1 MCCKNNS
8 GHKGQQPVKN
18 GTGKKQKK
26 AERMNKTR
34 QNIGLLKAAGR
45 LCREI
50 YHDRRLLL
58 ELSLKDVRRR
68 FSGTYFGLAWGLWQP
83 LMTILVY
90 WLVFQYGFRSG
101 DVGGMPFVLWFISG
115 IISWLYISEAFSC
128 ASSSF
133 LEYSYLIQKVKFN
146 INILPLVKILS
157 GFYIHIFFFVIVLAI
172 CILFGCF
179 SGIMLLQAVY
189 YMLAE
194 IVFVYALS
202 LITSSVMVFF
212 RDLNQIIGILLMI
225 GMWGTPIAWNM
236 EMFPAKVQLILKL
249 NPIYYLVEGY
259 RDALLGRR
267 WFWERP
273 VLGAYFWILTSVIF
287 LAGIHIYT
295 RLRPY
300 FADTV

>member
-1 MCCKNNS
+1 MS
-8 GHKGQQPVKN
+8 ETGQN
-18 GTGKKQKK
+18 
-26 AERMNKTR
+26 A
-34 QNIGLLKAAGR
+34 GLLKASGR
-45 LCREI
+45 LFREI

-58 ELSLKDVRRR
+58 DLSVKDVRRR
-68 FSGTYFGLAWGLWQP
+68 FSGTFFGLAWGLLQP
-83 LMTILVY
+83 LMTVLIY

-101 DVGGMPFVLWFISG
+101 DVGGMPFVLWFICG
-115 IISWLYISEAFSC
+115 IIAWLYLSEAFSY

-146 INILPLVKILS
+146 INILPLVKIFS
-157 GFYIHIFFFVIVLAI
+157 SFYIHIFFFTIVLVI
-172 CILFGCF
+172 CLLFGYF
-179 SGIMLLQAVY
+179 SGCMLLQAVY

-194 IVFVYALS
+194 MIFVYALS

-212 RDLNQIIGILLMI
+212 RDLNQVIGIFLMI

-236 EMFPAKVQLILKL
+236 EMFPARVQQVLKL

-273 VLGAYFWILTSVIF
+273 VLGIYFWTLTAVIF
-287 LAGIHIYT
+287 FAGVYIYT

>member
-1 MCCKNNS
+1 MK
-8 GHKGQQPVKN
+8 KTGQAEK
-18 GTGKKQKK
+18 TGQG
-26 AERMNKTR
+26 
-34 QNIGLLKAAGR
+34 IGQLKAAWY
-45 LCREI
+45 LCRDI
-50 YHDRRLLL
+50 YYDRSLLID
-58 ELSLKDVRRR
+58 LSVKDVRRR
-68 FSGTYFGLAWGLWQP
+68 FSGTYFGLAWGLLQP

-90 WLVFQYGFRSG
+90 WLVFQYGFRSS
-101 DVGGMPFVLWFISG
+101 DVGGVPFILWFISG
-115 IISWLYISEAFSC
+115 IIGWLYLSEAFSY

-146 INILPLVKILS
+146 INILPLVKIFS
-157 GFYIHIFFFVIVLAI
+157 SFYIHIFFFAIVCMI
-172 CILFGCF
+172 CLLFGYF

-194 IVFVYALS
+194 IVFIYALS

-212 RDLNQIIGILLMI
+212 RDLNQVIGILLMI

-236 EMFPAKVQLILKL
+236 ESLPAKVQQILKL
-249 NPIYYLVEGY
+249 NPVYYLVEGY
-259 RDALLGRR
+259 RDALLGRQ

-273 VLGAYFWILTSVIF
+273 VLGAYFWALTAVIF